1 MKKWKCLLHRLNHSH
16 MGVIDVKQ
24 GCHTG
29 LTGSQQGCYRG
40 EGGELGDGV
49 DESWRICWKG
59 RNWRG
64 RTNEQVHHR

>member
-29 LTGSQQGCYRG
+29 LTGSQQGCYRV
-40 EGGELGDGV
+40 ETGV
-49 DESWRICWKG
+49 SGMTRVTGAMGVKG
-59 RNWRG
+59 ATWVTG
-64 RTNEQVHHR
+64 LTLEI